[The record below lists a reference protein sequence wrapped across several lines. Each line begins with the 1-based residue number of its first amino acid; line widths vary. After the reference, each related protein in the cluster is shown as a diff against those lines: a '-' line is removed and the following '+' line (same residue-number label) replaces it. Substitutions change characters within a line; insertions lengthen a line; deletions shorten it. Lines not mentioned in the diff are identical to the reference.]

1 MKTTPE
7 GVRLETLD
15 SLRFIAALWVAV
27 SHGAIPVRDVTNV
40 LAPRMFMAS
49 FNGVAAVVVFF
60 IISGFCIH
68 LPYAAGKP
76 LIART
81 FLVRR
86 LLRVGLPLL
95 CVQGITE
102 VVGGTAATLSR
113 AVLWTI
119 YCELTY
125 YCIYPLI
132 EKSLSRTRIVSTL
145 AACSL
150 VASVMTLLHPEYL
163 RPWQF
168 GALTWLWGLP
178 IWLSGCYLA
187 VRFVGNTPPVVD
199 VNIHLLRMSIW
210 GLGAVGTFLASNAS
224 VRIGYPVSMLIFA
237 IPAFVWV
244 ARELDENR
252 LNGPVLPLLG
262 RAGYSLYLIHPVAI
276 GLTVDMLQ
284 ASGTLLRL
292 AAPGT
297 AIVILTFLFYRL
309 VEAPAHDLARR
320 AAGA

>member
-1 MKTTPE
+1 
-7 GVRLETLD
+7 
-15 SLRFIAALWVAV
+15 
-27 SHGAIPVRDVTNV
+27 
-40 LAPRMFMAS
+40 
-49 FNGVAAVVVFF
+49 
-60 IISGFCIH
+60 
-68 LPYAAGKP
+68 
-76 LIART
+76 
-81 FLVRR
+81 
-86 LLRVGLPLL
+86 
-95 CVQGITE
+95 
-102 VVGGTAATLSR
+102 
-113 AVLWTI
+113 
-119 YCELTY
+119 
-125 YCIYPLI
+125 
-132 EKSLSRTRIVSTL
+132 
-145 AACSL
+145 
-150 VASVMTLLHPEYL
+150 
-163 RPWQF
+163 
-168 GALTWLWGLP
+168 
-178 IWLSGCYLA
+178 
-187 VRFVGNTPPVVD
+187 
-199 VNIHLLRMSIW
+199 LRMSIW